1 MRTWETVSYCPDR
14 FLQNRAYVLNY
25 GVTGVKLLT
34 RSFYSPARRQD
45 WLTPKGAAGQE
56 KPVPPV
62 PERSQGTKTLT
73 PESFTF
79 FCLGQQPTQAAY
91 ACPGQ
96 PSTLPARR
104 PHSQGRPRTF
114 LEDYSWTI
122 KAGLDWNLGAMLT
135 YRRPRQRNAS
145 EQRNTGSQ
153 LSSTTFPNLTVFIM
167 EIYLYLSKHNWIP
180 AQFQP
185 RSQNQTWPKLHIN
198 MSCPSFDVCLSP
210 LASA

>member
-1 MRTWETVSYCPDR
+1 MVSYCPDR

-34 RSFYSPARRQD
+34 RSFYSPARRQN

-104 PHSQGRPRTF
+104 PHSQGRPRTS
-114 LEDYSWTI
+114 LEDYSWNI

-153 LSSTTFPNLTVFIM
+153 LSSTTFSKPHSFHHGNLSLPFQTQ
-167 EIYLYLSKHNWIP
+167 LDSRPAP
-180 AQFQP
+180 AQK
-185 RSQNQTWPKLHIN
+185 PKSN
-198 MSCPSFDVCLSP
+198 MTKTTH
-210 LASA
+210 